1 MRVAVLIAAGL
12 LAFAGL
18 AKADLSTPLTSLG
31 NANAHG
37 ELQLWINL
45 DEADYGDGLL
55 LPVRISFISGQQS
68 DSPYLG
74 RSFWLPLA
82 EAKAYPIT
90 EKTMRVQLICGK
102 TIYLRKDLK
111 DPNSYYTMDKKTTG
125 AVDGNKFILK
135 QSDGWETRYKEGK
148 IWQVQ
153 TDKGR
158 VLTWYYRNNI
168 TTEIKDERNGR
179 SSFQVEYGINGK
191 PKGFLVN
198 GKSHNFDL
206 GKKPRVEYIDNKKV
220 VGAMDEALS
229 VWAYPDG
236 KKDTYEFAVT
246 QELQPTLKRTD
257 KDGSSKAYQWDAKTG
272 FIVSDGDWKYKV
284 ENNGQLPKLRR
295 YNDKGQEE
303 YRIVDNRNGVV
314 DQKSIEE
321 GTRITETFKT
331 PGPLYGKV
339 RKVENILPNGT
350 RKTVYQAAYD
360 EKGRKI
366 RETDKDGFTKV
377 FKYGKDNQI
386 ISLKRIAPTD
396 KDFLKSLKL
405 KEQELMKA
413 IAAADTLGKKNEA
426 LLNLGFFYVHEMKDL
441 NLALKLLSK
450 VEEPNVR
457 YNIKLHK
464 INYDPELSRSQ
475 KIQGY
480 QQLAKEFPKKEK
492 FLSSMI
498 KSTQEVKE
506 VYGEY

>member
-1 MRVAVLIAAGL
+1 MRRVVSTLMMWLAVAVMV
-12 LAFAGL
+12 
-18 AKADLSTPLTSLG
+18 KADLSTPLTSLG

-55 LPVRISFISGQQS
+55 LPVRITFISGQQS

-111 DPNSYYTMDKKTTG
+111 NPNSYYTMDQKTTG
-125 AVDGNKFILK
+125 TVDGDRFILK
-135 QSDGWETRYKEGK
+135 QSDGWEIRYKNGK

-168 TTEIKDERNGR
+168 ANEIKDERNSR
-179 SSFQVEYGINGK
+179 SSFQVEYGTNGK
-191 PKGFLVN
+191 PSGFSVN
-198 GKSHNFDL
+198 GKTHTFDL
-206 GKKPRVEYIDNKKV
+206 GKKPRVEYIENKKV
-220 VGAMDEALS
+220 VGGMDEALS

-257 KDGSSKAYQWDAKTG
+257 TDGKTDSYQWDAKTG
-272 FIVSDGDWKYKV
+272 FIISDSGWKYKI
-284 ENNGQLPKLRR
+284 ENNVQFPKLRR

-303 YRIVDNRNGVV
+303 FRIVDNRTGVV
-314 DQKSIEE
+314 NQKTIEE
-321 GTRITETFKT
+321 GDKITEVFRT

-350 RKTVYQAAYD
+350 RKTIYQAAYD
-360 EKGRKI
+360 DKGKLIRKVNEKGFTTVYKYAKDGKLADTKMLRPTDPSILKQLKAK
-366 RETDKDGFTKV
+366 EKELLAAVSSVTDKNLRESAVEELGYFYVKEWGEAAKALPLISQLTDARKV
-377 FKYGKDNQI
+377 YG
-386 ISLKRIAPTD
+386 
-396 KDFLKSLKL
+396 LKL
-405 KEQELMKA
+405 VTAFSGVDLTGTQRINLYKQ
-413 IAAADTLGKKNEA
+413 
-426 LLNLGFFYVHEMKDL
+426 LLKD
-441 NLALKLLSK
+441 
-450 VEEPNVR
+450 
-457 YNIKLHK
+457 Y
-464 INYDPELSRSQ
+464 PE
-475 KIQGY
+475 K
-480 QQLAKEFPKKEK
+480 KEFLEKLIKRTEEKERR
-492 FLSSMI
+492 
-498 KSTQEVKE
+498 T
-506 VYGEY
+506 